1 LAVAETR
8 RFFLSHKILALNHPT
23 IYSSNMKLHEYQSK
37 EIFRKFGIPAP
48 DGRVVETS
56 ESARVA
62 AEQLGLPVMVKA
74 QVLTGG
80 RGKAGGVKFC
90 KTLDEVEQ
98 KAGDILKLNIKGFP
112 VRKVLITPAADIL
125 HEIYFGIVLDR
136 SKRRAIVMASAA
148 GGMDIEQV
156 AAETPEKIV
165 RVAIDPFVGLPLHVA
180 RDIAAAI
187 NLPREHWADFIKIA
201 QGLAN
206 VYQAND
212 ASLAEINP
220 LAMVA
225 DTSGPDG
232 KQKLMALDG
241 KIVIDDNAMFR
252 HPELEPLRD
261 PDEDTEA
268 EKQARI
274 ADLNFVS
281 LDGDIGCLVNGAGL
295 AMATLDVIQ
304 HFGGRAANFLDVAG
318 GAKADKVAAA
328 LRIILADP
336 KVKVVM
342 FNIFGGITRCDEVA
356 KGIVQ
361 AIDEVKPRVP
371 FVARITGT
379 NKEEGDRI
387 LASANIT
394 TCETA
399 AEAAQKAVA
408 LANA

>member
-1 LAVAETR
+1 
-8 RFFLSHKILALNHPT
+8 
-23 IYSSNMKLHEYQSK
+23 MKLHEYQSK

-48 DGRVVETS
+48 DGTVTDNAHHAYE
-56 ESARVA
+56 A
-62 AEQLGLPVMVKA
+62 AVRYGVPVMVKA

-90 KTLDEVEQ
+90 PDAVVAGE
-98 KAGDILKLNIKGFP
+98 KADAILKLNIKGFP
-112 VRKVLITPAADIL
+112 VRKILVTPAADIL
-125 HEIYFGIVLDR
+125 SEIYLGIVMDR
-136 SKRRAIVMASAA
+136 SRRRAVLMASAA
-148 GGMDIEQV
+148 GGMDIEEV
-156 AAETPEKIV
+156 AATTPEKICKV
-165 RVAIDPFVGLPLHVA
+165 PIDPFVGLADHVA
-180 RDIAAAI
+180 RDVAAYI
-187 NLPREHWADFIKIA
+187 GLPREHWGDFIKIA
-201 QGLAN
+201 KNLTQ
-206 VYQAND
+206 VYLTHD

-220 LAMVA
+220 LAFVKS
-225 DTSGPDG
+225 DQRPDG
-232 KQKLMALDG
+232 KMLMALDG

-268 EKQARI
+268 EKKARA

-281 LDGDIGCLVNGAGL
+281 LDGNIGCLVNGAGL

-304 HFGGRAANFLDVAG
+304 HFGGSPANFLDVAG
-318 GAKADKVAAA
+318 GAKAEKVSAA

-336 KVKVVM
+336 NVKVVM

-356 KGIVQ
+356 RGIVQ
-361 AIDEVKPRVP
+361 AIDEVKPSVP

-387 LASANIT
+387 LAGAGLHAFN
-394 TCETA
+394 TA

-408 LANA
+408 LTRA

>member
-1 LAVAETR
+1 MATSRPPSAVHLAP
-8 RFFLSHKILALNHPT
+8 IT
-23 IYSSNMKLHEYQSK
+23 IAAHMKLHEYQSK

-48 DGRVVETS
+48 DGTVTDNAHDAYE
-56 ESARVA
+56 A
-62 AEQLGLPVMVKA
+62 AVRYGTPVMVKA

-90 KTLDEVEQ
+90 PDAVVAGQ
-98 KAGDILKLNIKGFP
+98 KADDILKLNIKGFP
-112 VRKVLITPAADIL
+112 VRKVLVTPAADIL
-125 HEIYFGIVLDR
+125 SEIYLGIVMDR
-136 SKRRAIVMASAA
+136 SRRRAVLMASAA
-148 GGMDIEQV
+148 GGMDIEEV
-156 AAETPEKIV
+156 AATTPEKICKV
-165 RVAIDPFVGLPLHVA
+165 PIDPFVGLADHVA
-180 RDIAAAI
+180 RDVAAYI
-187 NLPREHWADFIKIA
+187 ELPREHWADFVNIA
-201 QGLAN
+201 KALTQ
-206 VYQAND
+206 VYLVND

-220 LAMVA
+220 LAFVKS
-225 DTSGPDG
+225 DQRPDG
-232 KQKLMALDG
+232 RMLMALDG

-268 EKQARI
+268 EKQARA

-304 HFGGRAANFLDVAG
+304 HFGGTPANFLDVAG
-318 GAKADKVAAA
+318 GAKADKVTAA

-356 KGIVQ
+356 RGIVQ
-361 AIDEVKPRVP
+361 AIEEVKPNVP

-387 LASANIT
+387 LAGAGLYAFN
-394 TCETA
+394 TA

-408 LANA
+408 LARA

>member
-1 LAVAETR
+1 
-8 RFFLSHKILALNHPT
+8 
-23 IYSSNMKLHEYQSK
+23 MKLHEYQSK

-48 DGRVVETS
+48 DGTVTDNAHDAYE
-56 ESARVA
+56 A
-62 AEQLGLPVMVKA
+62 AVRYGTPVMVKA

-90 KTLDEVEQ
+90 PDAGVAGQ
-98 KAGDILKLNIKGFP
+98 KADDILKLNIKGFP
-112 VRKVLITPAADIL
+112 VRKVLVTPAADIL
-125 HEIYFGIVLDR
+125 SEIYLGIVMDR
-136 SKRRAIVMASAA
+136 SRRRAVLMASAA
-148 GGMDIEQV
+148 GGMDIEEV
-156 AAETPEKIV
+156 AVTAPEKIV
-165 RVAIDPFVGLPLHVA
+165 KVAIDPFVGLADHVA
-180 RDIAAAI
+180 RDVAAYIGLERA
-187 NLPREHWADFIKIA
+187 HWPDFIKIA
-201 QGLAN
+201 KSLTS
-206 VYQAND
+206 VYLAND

-220 LAMVA
+220 LAFVK
-225 DTSGPDG
+225 SSERPDG
-232 KQKLMALDG
+232 KMLMALDG

-268 EKQARI
+268 EKKARA

-295 AMATLDVIQ
+295 AMATLDVIN
-304 HFGGRAANFLDVAG
+304 HFGGKPANFLDVAG

-336 KVKVVM
+336 NVKVVM

-356 KGIVQ
+356 KGILQ
-361 AIDEVKPRVP
+361 AIDEVKPKVP

-387 LASANIT
+387 LAGAGLFAFN
-394 TCETA
+394 TA
-399 AEAAQKAVA
+399 ADAAQKAVA
-408 LANA
+408 LSKA